1 MNLTKEIK
9 KKMFANVFG
18 GKDDPKIRRPPFD
31 FMLFIYSLYTTKFT
45 VLIYN

>member
-1 MNLTKEIK
+1 
-9 KKMFANVFG
+9 MFANVFG
-18 GKDDPKIRRPPFD
+18 GKDDPKIRPPFD